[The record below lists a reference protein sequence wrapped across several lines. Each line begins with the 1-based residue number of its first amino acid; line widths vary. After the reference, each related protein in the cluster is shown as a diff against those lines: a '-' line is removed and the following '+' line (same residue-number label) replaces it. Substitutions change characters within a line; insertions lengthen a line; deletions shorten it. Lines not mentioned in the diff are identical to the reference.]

1 MEIRDK
7 HAFSEAVDDLIAQ
20 NIEDRTERIATV
32 HALTEAYT
40 DSTGVRPDGA
50 QLERLADYILRE
62 EISDPDPHKST
73 KYEYP
78 ILSDIQMERR
88 RLGRRGSEGT
98 NMAGETSIASDDTSD
113 KHARSGVYLATDGR
127 DYRNPIRRTRSIRE
141 LIFVDENAK
150 IRNKKRAAQY
160 KRDTAPGPVV
170 STPSEPFVM
179 CRGIGAKIREWS
191 GV

>member
-20 NIEDRTERIATV
+20 NIEDRTERIAAV

-40 DSTGVRPDGA
+40 DSTGVRPDGV

-62 EISDPDPHKST
+62 ELTDPDPYKVANS
-73 KYEYP
+73 EYP
-78 ILSDIQMERR
+78 FLSERQLELRRKREVPLKVAEETGTDGKNYVRPRR
-88 RLGRRGSEGT
+88 R
-98 NMAGETSIASDDTSD
+98 
-113 KHARSGVYLATDGR
+113 KRSRYENWYV
-127 DYRNPIRRTRSIRE
+127 DYAVK
-141 LIFVDENAK
+141 L
-150 IRNKKRAAQY
+150 RNKERAAQY

-170 STPSEPFVM
+170 NIPSEPFVN